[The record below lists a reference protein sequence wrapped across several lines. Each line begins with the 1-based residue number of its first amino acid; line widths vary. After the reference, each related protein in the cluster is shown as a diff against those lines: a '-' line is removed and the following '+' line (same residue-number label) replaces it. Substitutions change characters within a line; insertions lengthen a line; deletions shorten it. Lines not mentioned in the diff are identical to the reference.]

1 MRYFA
6 KLGAENKAINI
17 YRFMPVENSII
28 EDYWSPQGWKHD
40 QDAEIAGYL
49 ALGEGD
55 FTEISEEVA
64 RKIFPK
70 SFEIRLS

>member
-55 FTEISEEVA
+55 FTEISEAVA

-70 SFEIRLS
+70 SFED